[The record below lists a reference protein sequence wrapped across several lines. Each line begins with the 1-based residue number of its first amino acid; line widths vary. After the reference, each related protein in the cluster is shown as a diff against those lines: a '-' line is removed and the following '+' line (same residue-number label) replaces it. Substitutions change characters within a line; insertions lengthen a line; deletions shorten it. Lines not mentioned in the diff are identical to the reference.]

1 MWPSCRD
8 DRRDAFVDEV
18 ILSYETRQ
26 ETFQNTKRAS
36 EAVRR
41 RRGLGTLTS

>member
-1 MWPSCRD
+1 MAIASSSN

-18 ILSYETRQ
+18 ILSSRQ

-36 EAVRR
+36 EAARQ